1 MSRTLSLDKP
11 SQNPVPPLWAAP
23 DPVKELAKRLED
35 LFQSMRDELVS
46 SLCLILGSREDAM
59 DVAQEAFLRCWKH
72 RDQMLSV
79 SNPRAWIFRVGI
91 NAAKDLRRSA
101 WRRKSRPM
109 LAEEAM
115 PPVERVGIPE
125 SLEANEERMRVR
137 LAVEDLRPE
146 EKEIFLMRQ
155 NGELT
160 LEEIAQVVGRPV
172 GTVKTQLRSALGK
185 LRIALGV
192 PGKDSTDSESKGGND
207 ES

>member
-1 MSRTLSLDKP
+1 MTSPTLSLDKP
-11 SQNPVPPLWAAP
+11 DQSPVSSDGTTP
-23 DPVKELAKRLED
+23 DAVKALAIRLEG

-46 SLCLILGSREDAM
+46 SLCLILGSRDDAM

-72 RDQMLSV
+72 RDQLLGV
-79 SNPRAWIFRVGI
+79 TNPRAWIFRVGI

-109 LAEEAM
+109 LPEEAM
-115 PPVERVGIPE
+115 PPADRQGIPE
-125 SLEANEERMRVR
+125 AMEAGEDRTRVR
-137 LAVEDLRPE
+137 LAVENLRHE
-146 EKEIFLMRQ
+146 EKEVFLMRQ

-172 GTVKTQLRSALGK
+172 GTVKTQLRAALGK

-192 PGKDSTDSESKGGND
+192 PGGESKGGND
-207 ES
+207 E

>member
-1 MSRTLSLDKP
+1 MTSRTLSFDKP
-11 SQNPVPPLWAAP
+11 AQNPVLSDAATP
-23 DPVKELAKRLED
+23 DAVIELAKRLEA

-46 SLCLILGSREDAM
+46 SLSLILGSRDDAM

-72 RDQMLSV
+72 REQLLGV
-79 SNPRAWIFRVGI
+79 ANPKAWIFRVGI

-109 LAEEAM
+109 LPEEAM
-115 PPVERVGIPE
+115 PPANRVGIPE
-125 SLEANEERMRVR
+125 TLEAGEERARVR
-137 LAVEDLRPE
+137 MAVEDLRTE

-155 NGELT
+155 NGDLT
-160 LEEIAQVVGRPV
+160 LEEIAQIVGRPV
-172 GTVKTQLRSALGK
+172 GTVKTQLRAALGK

-192 PGKDSTDSESKGGND
+192 PNGETKGGND

>member
-1 MSRTLSLDKP
+1 MRHQLTSRPLSFDKP
-11 SQNPVPPLWAAP
+11 AQNSVSSDVATP
-23 DPVKELAKRLED
+23 DAVKELAKRLED

-46 SLCLILGSREDAM
+46 SLCLILGSRDDAM
-59 DVAQEAFLRCWKH
+59 DVAQEAFLRCWKL
-72 RDQMLSV
+72 REQLLGV
-79 SNPRAWIFRVGI
+79 TNPRAWIFRVGI

-109 LAEEAM
+109 LPEEAM
-115 PPVERVGIPE
+115 PPINRAGIPE
-125 SLEANEERMRVR
+125 TLEATEERARVR
-137 LAVEDLRPE
+137 LAVETLRFE

-160 LEEIAQVVGRPV
+160 LEEIAQAVGRPV
-172 GTVKTQLRSALGK
+172 GTVKTQLRAALGK

-192 PGKDSTDSESKGGND
+192 PNGETKGGND